1 MYEAIERH
9 AADFNN
15 LQNLLADPS
24 GSQRLIAIEQA
35 LQQSAQAVGEGAVG
49 NDLDRS
55 NRSKIYQ
62 GMMAASRVIAQLR
75 EQAQAR

>member
-9 AADFNN
+9 ADDFNH
-15 LQNLLADPS
+15 LQTLLADPS
-24 GSQRLIAIEQA
+24 AFERLNA
-35 LQQSAQAVGEGAVG
+35 LERALKESAQAVSDALGG

-62 GMMAASRVIAQLR
+62 GLMAASRVIAQLR
-75 EQAQAR
+75 EQEAAR